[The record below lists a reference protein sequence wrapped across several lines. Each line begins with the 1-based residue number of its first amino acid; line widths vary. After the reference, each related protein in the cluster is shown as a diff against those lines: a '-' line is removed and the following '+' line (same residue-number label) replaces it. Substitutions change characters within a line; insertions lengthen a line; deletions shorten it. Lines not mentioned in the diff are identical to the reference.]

1 MNPNSHSGQQKE
13 SEGERALIAGP
24 YITIT
29 ILLLHIAMES
39 SFEFL
44 LYSSIRQINPD
55 LGRRFNYLDLLGVIL
70 GDDYR
75 LLSPMTRFCR
85 TLAP

>member
-1 MNPNSHSGQQKE
+1 MNPNSHSVQQKE
-13 SEGERALIAGP
+13 SEGERALIAL
-24 YITIT
+24 TLQ
-29 ILLLHIAMES
+29 LLLHISTES

-55 LGRRFNYLDLLGVIL
+55 LGRRFIYLDLLGVIL